1 MKQAKYLQDLKDHVD
16 ARSGENPGDFFN
28 EIVAGILLPRLK
40 GDPSFVANVEHKNRI
55 TCLEI
60 LERTPRSDHMRQFL
74 SDILQTLIG
83 LLERD
88 TEEAATVALRI
99 LVELHRSGQ
108 EAEASSFLE
117 VVKKAHLRLP
127 GNVASMFTA
136 KPGGPANT
144 GMGAANAAGADAT
157 KKEGANDPK
166 PRADT
171 SMKLLTET
179 PTSVLL
185 ILKSHPHLFN
195 LTDWTQLMM
204 GTLRVVPPDNA
215 ISANRSLYSD
225 LILAQTKTFSLL
237 CTFLSMVLMK
247 KDDNGGKLAEVTN
260 ALPDLKYLPQ
270 SIVRLLKNCP
280 PESISTRKDI
290 LFALRSLITA
300 QNTFVSY
307 QSSAHAAAQAQ
318 PSYAAPAIQN
328 PGWGELWGNLLEQ
341 MDELTNERTL
351 IGPGRTAHETLR
363 PTAWSIAAE
372 YVNQS
377 RNKLTTAQLVNLV
390 GIFGKHVHDPA
401 LPTNS
406 VTFSMRL
413 LSKLAEVI
421 AQPDAPESTKRA
433 QLLTKILDIF
443 VNKLATLKRQIPDLL
458 LAAAKASQ
466 KDSKESKDT
475 NAAAAKEKEDAK
487 KSSDD
492 EDNSAML
499 VDSTGES
506 SSPPST
512 TVKKPAFTMEPFVD
526 EETDEARVEAEQAK
540 WLATLDSVK
549 ESALAK
555 DDPPSPTQ
563 QLTEMRQLV
572 NVTINVI
579 KTAVIQLQTHHG
591 SHRPTKSTLV
601 EEIYILN
608 RFLRNVTHCLS
619 VYDAPKLVEK
629 PKEGSG
635 EETSLEAEKPAAPS
649 NGSHTSPTKG
659 ILQPNATCAPN
670 VSDAFEKDCNA
681 VSNILLNLDTNTL
694 EDLLTT
700 NLPYIYNIILEF
712 PFLHAVLQSLMNTNL
727 PVGANNAPSRP
738 HVRTLNDLLLQFL
751 ITKIPVLTTADN
763 VEATILQRLF
773 KALFQTIGRQ
783 ADDPPMSPTWAPIL
797 SGVVTQVLRLATETK
812 DPLNLFHLLRYLFR
826 NITKHEIWSKE
837 LAHQLPTIIDTINR
851 IQENTSSQP
860 LKDLL
865 IELPLTLPVRVS
877 AMLPCFKLFMKPLLA
892 ALEAPESEGYIYQSK
907 IIWSLRFLEGYLGQ
921 FSTEFFEPLI
931 AEHKARLLRALWR
944 HMRQPPATFTSQ
956 VMRILGKMGGR
967 IRPYAISSLP
977 INTDDAS
984 TLTLS
989 LSFDM
994 PVAKQEPTDG
1004 EATTSSMDADSASGT
1019 TSVPAAEQIN
1029 VPLIVADPNVKNVPR
1044 IIDLPLHEA
1053 ILSARRILFLSA
1065 PTMLPNAPAASNAS
1079 VSPQLAARKTSAFNF
1094 LKGCLFALLRPYA
1107 DSPAPTKS
1115 LLLHNVGSK
1124 SGQFSTDEAATV
1136 LSGTDSADA
1145 NHPLKLFIQPQ
1156 YPSFVEIRT
1165 APSIAGESESA
1176 VRVKT
1181 LHQLESERHSLKLIL
1196 SSLITAGSTE
1206 PLKTAASELLE
1217 QVTTHMSLLFATN
1230 ATPNPSTLLELDP
1243 LVLIDAITDVL
1254 SSENRDHATAAINII
1269 DMLLD
1274 SCMKLD
1280 PEYVPPKEDTSKK
1293 AKLSASTNTAP
1304 NSKKDVE
1311 KEELNEG
1318 RASPFLLGLP
1328 VLTHLVQRLCDV
1340 CFKREWFYKVGGC
1353 MGIRHLLQR
1362 LPTAWIR
1369 HHQLS
1374 FLQAILFVLKDYPL
1388 GATPSVT
1395 DDAAHTFLKVLRA
1408 SNAVGAGSLPSTES
1422 TLDEALLFLASN
1434 LTSTNS
1440 LVRKT
1445 IQTSLDKLAEWT
1457 GSEVTELLENHR
1469 KAILDPMFEH
1479 PLSRVGAKL
1488 QQAYLDAAA
1497 YCLSLRPPL
1506 IPDSPELRSFLQE
1519 AIALTDGNNDEI
1531 MRNVPLASALVD
1543 ALAAAVVG
1551 WKPFQ
1556 APENMELRTKTIALF
1571 LRTLNVATS
1580 RPLIQCAKRGL
1591 EVSQDIMSRRAL
1603 QEVVS
1608 PTLSSLGKLTEHM
1621 LEGLGRFLS
1630 LFPKFFTPELG
1641 KKLLDQLIP
1650 YTVVGDGIADSMIAH
1665 AVVPNP
1671 SNQPAIQ
1678 SAQQQLAMQL
1688 AALPKLEPNESPLKV
1703 TAAVLEL
1710 CHLLPQANKLLER
1723 VVDITMKLEARSAL
1737 WTNPNERR
1745 RLSPKELTSPF
1756 RAPLAKYLNRLPQ
1769 EAIAYFFSKL
1779 HDVEHATLFSN
1790 CLKSEHATALR
1801 EELSRNSAKLIES
1814 AFPSSLAMHTTPHGQ
1829 DETPFNRQ
1837 YSFVL
1842 IVKTMLKFYPDWLS
1856 QQREILTR
1864 LHALWNAP
1872 ERQER
1877 LKAESQLPLRY
1888 ARETTFLIHC
1898 LTTYLRQNHN
1908 DGALFLDLLSAL
1920 TTPYC
1925 HGLADLLEFYQKYVP
1940 EHYTLTEKRT
1950 LLERVLADFAPE
1962 PTSSTPS
1969 VNVTPRP
1976 GYPILHKQQILK
1988 SFVIR
1993 IFEYAVEKDQEL
2005 LTKDLISLFL
2015 LNMFSLEQ
2023 DHGGVRIYLAYE
2035 LLSLLGLM
2043 LKNAPAELEEHLKD
2057 LIRFGWH
2064 FQRNEDPYTKQNANA
2079 LFSAI
2084 IKDRTSIAPP
2094 RIRITVYAALMRSC
2108 QSEVRTSVREALDML
2123 VPVLLAPS
2131 TAPDQQYI
2139 KWTRKVLYEESQQP
2153 QQLFHILYV
2162 LAKYEACFRPWRAM
2176 FYTSLATSFP
2186 KLTPHSLNS
2195 PVDQRKLAI
2204 TIIDLLLTWERLR
2217 IKNAETP
2224 KTEESSQGALTS
2236 SATGAAMDVSAP
2248 STESSAPQATAV
2260 AVVPP
2265 PQSTTPAPGGSE
2277 ENKAASGDAVGS
2289 PATLDYGDGKLP
2301 PAHIDHIVSTL
2312 MTASLLSDPAS
2323 RGITPPNQPYTSS
2336 SPPMDLSFVFMKLVK
2351 DALEVWPQANI
2362 KLSFIFM
2369 RVLDKAENPTAPH
2382 SRALLLLDTI
2392 FRVLPAH
2399 IPKHAAELTNSLP
2412 PLVQAESGETNRA
2425 LCQLLSLLISKYPIG
2440 SSNNPLEALYTAVI
2454 AAVDKLMQN
2463 EKLLVDNALNVLKVV
2478 LKKPAAVAETAA
2490 SSSSSEMMVTDAP
2503 AAVEAQ
2509 DSSSSGPSA
2518 VAAVA
2523 EQASS
2528 APGTEEVAV
2537 KQENSNNAMDVDGPS
2552 TEARASPAP
2561 TSASDPN
2568 TANISAATSSAM
2580 SVDAPAASASPSQGE
2595 AAAAASVVKP
2605 AEPEVV
2611 PPPKEID
2618 ILGPLLTPLL
2628 KMAIRLRDSVLVKP
2642 DTQSQDPHAAAKKP
2656 DSTPLLTIFK
2666 LLAPRLGTMMGE
2678 LRRHF
2683 MLSIGLLFEKSG
2695 DEQFLLSLIALTET
2709 LPLDVKEAN
2718 LILARMRRFD
2728 RTRTAPI
2735 GEAYFNFIFALYNKF
2750 KVSDIASLEPAFFS
2764 VFTARDS
2771 VIRSKFLNKFAARL
2785 PTGFAARFEVLLRP
2799 QTWDA
2804 LPHLFWLQPG
2814 ADLLLAQADQ
2824 DLPATLGGATAR
2836 LTQPRYATQAKS
2848 GSSSTASSKATPSI
2862 LDSEKTLIESLK
2874 QTTVGDLI
2882 RPLSDLIYQDPDL
2895 ASTIWSSLFQGAIK
2909 PVTASSAKPDPAQV
2923 QLKRLAWQHI
2933 QTALTPD
2940 DGTRGQRLQ
2949 VGVAQA
2955 LLKAAH
2961 SCGLHLP
2968 PKLVK
2973 YVGSTYHAW
2982 HLAVHI
2988 LEERI
2993 TAGFA
2998 GRSPDAP
3005 PGVVVQFPNHP
3016 TILYQSLGDLYTRL
3030 YEDDYLTSLLVNQS
3044 VMDDTKSGLVLM
3056 QQGAFSR
3063 AQEVFYQGM
3072 HDASKGMIEN
3082 VPEQEQTLWETQWI
3096 ECAKR
3101 LNQWDVVSSYAKSV
3115 GSVELVAESAWKLGD
3130 WDSLKEALGKFP
3142 TTDSAKNAALQ
3153 AYSQLS
3159 DKNAEVD
3166 TSLAMN
3172 LVLSQWVSLPR
3183 LPCPAYTPL
3192 LVTLQRFIDIHDS
3205 IKIVKDLKQQDFLT
3219 KIHDIKT
3226 VHFRM
3231 WRERLPH
3238 ECDDMTHWHDVL
3250 QWRQHMFSM
3259 LTSALTQIQTQQ
3271 NPPPPVLGLGHHEA
3285 AWAINKMAHIARK
3298 QGLVDICFT
3307 SLPKIYELPNI
3318 EVQDAFT
3325 KVCEHIKCYFRL
3337 PLPASRGI
3345 LDILNTTNLNYFSV
3359 IQKAE
3364 FYHLRAEYHARTGAY
3379 EDAAKAYSTA
3389 VLLYPSLP
3397 KVWTGWGRFYDERFE
3412 ALLSTAALTMSE
3424 AAIAPPAIFDAGSN
3438 VITGAASSGSDSAM
3452 DLSGSNGALVASGA
3466 ATPAASATPGPGA
3479 SSSSS
3484 TTQSPSRLT
3493 AAHYALSCYLLAL
3506 KANPQVSS
3514 RKMLVRVLW
3523 LLGFD
3528 DELCGEEA
3536 SVAAAI
3542 GAAAA
3547 NSASGLSHAPS
3558 LQASTILNASSMAV
3572 DSPSAEN
3579 SKKREAQSPVATEDD
3594 PHTMKK
3600 RKLAENESSD
3610 EPHHLEDGAASA
3622 SAGGSKMDVDSST
3635 GAAGGASLSSSTS
3648 GAGALSSSSAAAGG
3662 DKASA
3667 FLVPP
3672 TPNTPAT
3679 PSAYMIAATPATP
3692 AVIASTPGGTAASVA
3707 TPAPPSGSAAVNA
3720 SSSTATATPDPVMA
3734 EIGRVRKM
3742 RLLCTTFCEHTENLP
3757 AWIWLVWLPQ
3767 LLAGLDRPEA
3777 LAMHNVLKKVSA
3789 YYPHAIFSP
3798 LRSWILERRAKFAKV
3813 GADPV
3818 TTIHN
3823 LTTERMA
3830 LALAEDL
3837 MSALRDKSPAMCA
3850 DLERMSSELEQVAT
3864 LTLPEAL
3871 LESLTTVTRTTYD
3884 VLQEGEGIPMSTEER
3899 RAKLSLQLQLVHQHL
3914 FLGPASA
3921 AAAASASNS
3930 ESSNAPEP
3938 INAPSTRPRRSTR
3951 RQEPESVS
3959 TSSTPAPSAAGSHAA
3974 AAFGISFEDQTGKWQ
3989 AYSAES
3995 MRAKLQPK
4003 FEEDFGAWLAFGA
4016 GNMSPSG
4023 SAMDLDDAESGGAGA
4038 SSDSIVNANASSGD
4052 LLFGSSSS
4060 KRPSIRSTL
4069 VKLKSWVRDLDRL
4082 VAALPTWLELRKSSW
4097 LAQVQ
4102 SDHVLEMPAIY
4113 FDDKEMS
4120 PDTCVL
4126 IDKFESPIRV
4136 SKSSGLP
4143 RRIVTIRGSNGQFYY
4158 WYVQSSTMLP
4168 VSLAHISSLS
4178 ELKSL
4183 ASMSEGPHHNNIKS
4197 SNINGHHHSSSS
4209 TANGHAS
4216 PSAGGGASASSATG
4230 DSSSSRSAA
4239 SAHSTSGAE
4248 QDLDAKSAA
4257 GPTTRSSRSTRS
4269 RRSSDNSKSGGR
4281 GSASSGDASGGSANG
4296 SSSNKRGSSASSR
4309 SRGGREDYDSK
4320 KETSA
4325 VESSPSPFLSLT
4337 AMPHSLLW
4345 QREMRFAQ
4353 LLRVTNRMWQ
4363 KETHVRKRAA
4373 PLNAPALV
4381 SLTPSLR
4388 LISVE
4393 KDSVSLDDAMV
4404 EWHSKNAS
4412 NSVDVLSLFDSL
4424 VGGKKSELTT
4434 MLLDGTSAFNGS
4446 RTRHGFSAEAEFAI
4460 ASKERLSMYEAA
4472 RCSTSDSALMDMI
4485 YGCVSDNFEGV
4496 WHVRKVLVANLAQLS
4511 LLQYLFSATLSVSPE
4526 HLLIAP
4532 ATGFLQC
4539 FDLAP
4544 QMNAQGDLAPTPAVP
4559 FRLSPNLLR
4568 FTGPA
4573 IKASLF
4579 DATLT
4584 ASTIVLSKT
4593 NPRSLLSHHLNLL
4606 MRDDLL
4612 DLLRHALATTQ
4623 HSELNVAN
4631 PTAAVSAQLK
4641 RNIKLILDRL
4651 EKVAPPSLAV
4661 YRPNTTISINN
4672 QLEKLIE
4679 SAMDPLAASKMPV
4692 SWSPWI

>member
-1 MKQAKYLQDLKDHVD
+1 MD
-16 ARSGENPGDFFN
+16 ARSGENPTEFFN
-28 EIVAGILLPRLK
+28 EIVGGILLPRLK
-40 GDPSFVANVEHKNRI
+40 GDPSFVANMEHKNRV

-60 LERTPRSDHMRQFL
+60 LERTPRSDHMRAFL

-88 TEEAATVALRI
+88 TEEVATVALRI
-99 LVELHRSGQ
+99 LAELHRSGM
-108 EAEASSFLE
+108 EPEASAFLE
-117 VVKKAHLRLP
+117 VVKKAHTRLP

-136 KPGGPANT
+136 KPGGAPMQGA
-144 GMGAANAAGADAT
+144 MGAANIGGADAT

-166 PRADT
+166 PRAET

-179 PTSVLL
+179 TTSILL

-204 GTLRVVPPDNA
+204 GTLRVMPPDNA
-215 ISANRSLYSD
+215 ISANRALYSD

-237 CTFLSMVLMK
+237 CTFLGMVLMK
-247 KDDNGGKLAEVTN
+247 KDENGGKLLEVTN
-260 ALPDLKYLPQ
+260 ALSDLKYLPQ

-280 PESISTRKDI
+280 PEAISTRKDI

-300 QNTFVSY
+300 QNTFVSF
-307 QSSAHAAAQAQ
+307 QTASAHAQGQAQ
-318 PSYAAPAIQN
+318 PGYAAPAIQN
-328 PGWGELWGNLLEQ
+328 PGWAELWNNLLEQ

-377 RNKLTTAQLVNLV
+377 RNKLNTVQLIHLV

-421 AQPDAPESTKRA
+421 AAPDAPESTKRA

-458 LAAAKASQ
+458 LSVAKATQ
-466 KDSKESKDT
+466 KDAKDSKEP
-475 NAAAAKEKEDAK
+475 AKEKEEPK
-487 KSSDD
+487 KNSDD
-492 EDNSAML
+492 DEGSSAAML
-499 VDSTGES
+499 VDPTGETPS
-506 SSPPST
+506 SSSSST
-512 TVKKPAFTMEPFVD
+512 AKKTAFTMEPFAED
-526 EETDEARVEAEQAK
+526 ETDEERAIAEQTK
-540 WLATLDSVK
+540 WTATLESVK
-549 ESALAK
+549 EASLAK
-555 DDPPSPTQ
+555 DDPPSPSQ

-591 SHRPTKSTLV
+591 HHRPTKSTLV

-629 PKEGSG
+629 PKDSTG
-635 EETSLEAEKPAAPS
+635 EESPAVSEVPS
-649 NGSHTSPTKG
+649 GTASTTGQGSHASRTRG
-659 ILQPNATCAPN
+659 ILQQNPTCAPN
-670 VSDAFEKDCNA
+670 AAEAFEKDCNA

-694 EDLLTT
+694 EDLLTS
-700 NLPYIYNIILEF
+700 NLPYIYNVIIDF
-712 PFLHAVLQSLMNTNL
+712 PFLYILMQALMNTNL
-727 PVGANNAPSRP
+727 PPAANGAPCRP
-738 HVRTLNDLLLQFL
+738 HVRTLNDILLHFL
-751 ITKIPVLTTADN
+751 ITKIPVFTGADN

-783 ADDPPMSPTWAPIL
+783 TDDPQMNPSWAPIL

-837 LAHQLPTIIDTINR
+837 LAHQLPTIIDTINH

-877 AMLPCFKLFMKPLLA
+877 AMIPCFKLFMKPLLA
-892 ALEAPESEGYIYQSK
+892 ALEAPETEGYIYQSK
-907 IIWSLRFLEGYLGQ
+907 IVWSLRFLEGYIGQ
-921 FSTEFFEPLI
+921 FSTEYFEPLI
-931 AEHKARLLRALWR
+931 ADHKARLLRALWR

-967 IRPYAISSLP
+967 IRPYAISPLP

-994 PVAKQEPTDG
+994 PVVKSEASEGENSTESA
-1004 EATTSSMDADSASGT
+1004 EATAATSESAG
-1019 TSVPAAEQIN
+1019 EQIN
-1029 VPLIVADPNVKNVPR
+1029 VPYIHADPHVTNGPR
-1044 IIDLPLHEA
+1044 VIDLPLQDA
-1053 ILSARRILFLSA
+1053 ILSARRILFLPV
-1065 PTMLPNAPAASNAS
+1065 PTALPNAPPTTLP
-1079 VSPQLAARKTSAFNF
+1079 PQLAARKMSAFNF

-1115 LLLHNVGSK
+1115 LLLHNIGTK
-1124 SGQFSTDEAATV
+1124 SGQFSTEEAATV
-1136 LSGTDSADA
+1136 VSGSDFADA

-1156 YPSFVEIRT
+1156 YPAFVEIRS
-1165 APSIAGESESA
+1165 APVVAGESESA

-1196 SSLITAGSTE
+1196 SSLITAASTE
-1206 PLKTAASELLE
+1206 PLKSSASELLE

-1254 SSENRDHATAAINII
+1254 SSENREHATAAINMI
-1269 DMLLD
+1269 DMLID

-1280 PEYVPPKEDTSKK
+1280 PEYVAPKEDSSKK
-1293 AKLSASTNTAP
+1293 AKSLSASSAVNG
-1304 NSKKDVE
+1304 SKKDVE

-1328 VLTHLVQRLCDV
+1328 VLSQLVQRLCDV

-1353 MGIRHLLQR
+1353 MGIRHLLIR

-1408 SNAVGAGSLPSTES
+1408 SNSVGGGSVMSTDS
-1422 TLDEALLFLASN
+1422 TPDEALLFLASN
-1434 LTSTNS
+1434 LTSTNP

-1479 PLSRVGAKL
+1479 PLSRVGPKL

-1519 AIALTDGNNDEI
+1519 AVALTDGNNDEV
-1531 MRNVPLASALVD
+1531 MRNIPLASALVD

-1556 APENMELRTKTIALF
+1556 AAENLDLRTKTIALF

-1591 EVSQDIMSRRAL
+1591 DVSQDLMSRRAL
-1603 QEVVS
+1603 QEVVG

-1630 LFPKFFTPELG
+1630 LSPKSFTPELG
-1641 KKLLDQLIP
+1641 KKLLDQLVP

-1665 AVVPNP
+1665 AVLPNP
-1671 SNQPAIQ
+1671 SPQPHIQ
-1678 SAQQQLAMQL
+1678 QAQQQLQMQL

-1723 VVDITMKLEARSAL
+1723 VVDITIKLEARSAY
-1737 WTNPNERR
+1737 WANPNERR

-1769 EAIAYFFSKL
+1769 ESIAYFFSKL

-1790 CLKSEHATALR
+1790 CLKSEHASALR
-1801 EELSRNSAKLIES
+1801 EELSKSAHKLLES

-1842 IVKTMLKFYPDWLS
+1842 VVKTMLKFYPDWLS
-1856 QQREILTR
+1856 QQRDILNR

-1872 ERQER
+1872 ERQDR
-1877 LKAESQLPLRY
+1877 LKSESQLPLRY

-1898 LTTYLRQNHN
+1898 LTVYLKQNHS
-1908 DGALFLDLLSAL
+1908 DSALFLDLLSAL

-1940 EHYTLTEKRT
+1940 ENYTIAEKRA
-1950 LLERVLADFAPE
+1950 LLERVLADFSPE
-1962 PTSSTPS
+1962 PASSGPS
-1969 VNVTPRP
+1969 VNLTPRQ

-1993 IFEYAVEKDQEL
+1993 IFEYAVEKGQDL
-2005 LTKDLISLFL
+2005 LTKELITLFL
-2015 LNMFSLEQ
+2015 SNFFTLEQ
-2023 DHGGVRIYLAYE
+2023 DQGGVRIYLAYE

-2043 LKNAPAELEEHLKD
+2043 LKNAPSELEEHLKD

-2108 QSEVRTSVREALDML
+2108 QSEVRSSVREALDML

-2131 TAPDQQYI
+2131 ATPDQQYI

-2176 FYTSLATSFP
+2176 FYTSLASSFP

-2217 IKNAETP
+2217 LKNIETP
-2224 KTEESSQGALTS
+2224 KSDAESSSASLTS
-2236 SATGAAMDVSAP
+2236 SATGVAMDVSSAAVDA
-2248 STESSAPQATAV
+2248 SSAPL
-2260 AVVPP
+2260 PP
-2265 PQSTTPAPGGSE
+2265 PQSTTPAPGAE
-2277 ENKAASGDAVGS
+2277 EAPKSATSTDAAAPTV
-2289 PATLDYGDGKLP
+2289 LDYGDGKLP
-2301 PAHIDHIVSTL
+2301 SAHIDHILSTL

-2323 RGITPPNQPYTSS
+2323 RGITPPNQPFSS
-2336 SPPMDLSFVFMKLVK
+2336 SAPPMDLSFVFMKLVK

-2369 RVLDKAENPTAPH
+2369 RVLDKPENLTAPH

-2392 FRVLPAH
+2392 FRVLPGH
-2399 IPKHAAELTNSLP
+2399 ILKHVAELTNSLP
-2412 PLVQAESGETNRA
+2412 PLVQAESAETSRA
-2425 LCQLLSLLISKYPIG
+2425 LCQLLSLLLSKHPMG
-2440 SSNNPLEALYTAVI
+2440 SPNNPLENLYTAVT
-2454 AAVDKLMQN
+2454 ASLDKLMQS
-2463 EKLLVDNALNVLKVV
+2463 EKPAVDNALNVLKVL
-2478 LKKPAAVAETAA
+2478 LKKPA
-2490 SSSSSEMMVTDAP
+2490 S
-2503 AAVEAQ
+2503 
-2509 DSSSSGPSA
+2509 
-2518 VAAVA
+2518 AAVA
-2523 EQASS
+2523 EISAPAEGASASS
-2528 APGTEEVAV
+2528 ADQDPKDATTSTMDQDSAPTAAPTSSTSPATAALKSE
-2537 KQENSNNAMDVDGPS
+2537 NAMDVDDAAPATSSSSGAA
-2552 TEARASPAP
+2552 EAATGASPAP
-2561 TSASDPN
+2561 GVSSAPSASSTSEDPN
-2568 TANISAATSSAM
+2568 AQTASSAM
-2580 SVDAPAASASPSQGE
+2580 AVDAPAPSGTDDQAKQVE
-2595 AAAAASVVKP
+2595 AEAIP
-2605 AEPEVV
+2605 

-2618 ILGPLLTPLL
+2618 ILTPLLTPLM
-2628 KMAIRLRDSVLVKP
+2628 KMGNRVRESLFTKP
-2642 DTQSQDPHAAAKKP
+2642 DATSQDPHAAKKP

-2666 LLAPRLGTMMGE
+2666 LLSPRLTTMSGD

-2683 MLSIGLLFEKSG
+2683 VMSIGALFEKSG

-2718 LILARMRRFD
+2718 LILGRMRRFD

-2735 GEAYFNFIFALYNKF
+2735 GEAYFNFIFTLYSRF
-2750 KVSDIASLEPAFFS
+2750 KTSDIASLEPAFFS
-2764 VFTARDS
+2764 VFVSRDAA
-2771 VIRSKFLNKFAARL
+2771 IRSKFLNKFAARL
-2785 PTGFAARFEVLLRP
+2785 PTGFASRFEVLLRP

-2804 LPHLFWLQPG
+2804 LPHLYWLQP
-2814 ADLLLAQADQ
+2814 ATELLLAQADQ
-2824 DLPATLGGATAR
+2824 TLPATLGGSTAR
-2836 LTQPRYATQAKS
+2836 LTQPRYAPQGKS
-2848 GSSSTASSKATPSI
+2848 SASTSKATQSI
-2862 LDSEKTLIESLK
+2862 LDSEKTLLESLK
-2874 QTTVGDLI
+2874 QTTVGDLLK
-2882 RPLSDLIYQDPDL
+2882 PLSDLIYQDPDL
-2895 ASTIWSSLFQGAIK
+2895 ASTIWSSIFQGTIK
-2909 PVTASSAKPDPAQV
+2909 PNTAASSRPSSSLVKPDPSQLH
-2923 QLKRLAWQHI
+2923 LKRLAWQHI
-2933 QTALTPD
+2933 QTTLTPD

-2949 VGVAQA
+2949 LGVAQA
-2955 LLKAAH
+2955 LLKVAH
-2961 SCGLHLP
+2961 SCDLHLP

-2973 YVGSTYHAW
+2973 YIGSTYHSW

-3016 TILYQSLGDLYTRL
+3016 APLYQSLGDLYTRL

-3063 AQEVFYQGM
+3063 AQEVFYQGL

-3101 LNQWDVVSSYAKSV
+3101 LNQWDVVGSYAKSV

-3130 WDSLKEALGKFP
+3130 WDTLKEALGKFP

-3205 IKIVKDLKQQDFLT
+3205 IKIVKDLKQPDFLT

-3259 LTSALTQIQTQQ
+3259 LTSALTQIPQSQQ

-3424 AAIAPPAIFDAGSN
+3424 SLIAPAGIFDPATTSA
-3438 VITGAASSGSDSAM
+3438 ITSGAAEGSSSAM
-3452 DLSGSNGALVASGA
+3452 DLSTSSSVLPPVSGS
-3466 ATPAASATPGPGA
+3466 ATPAASATPAPGA
-3479 SSSSS
+3479 SASAQ
-3484 TTQSPSRLT
+3484 QSPSRLT

-3547 NSASGLSHAPS
+3547 NSASGVSHSTAPS
-3558 LQASTILNASSMAV
+3558 LHASAVVLNSSSMAV
-3572 DSPSAEN
+3572 DSPAGEN
-3579 SKKREAQSPVATEDD
+3579 LKKREAVSPPASEDD
-3594 PHTMKK
+3594 PHAMKK
-3600 RKLAENESSD
+3600 RKFTEAENSD
-3610 EPHHLEDGAASA
+3610 EPHQMDESAAN
-3622 SAGGSKMDVDSST
+3622 SKTDVDS
-3635 GAAGGASLSSSTS
+3635 AAGTSLSASTS
-3648 GAGALSSSSAAAGG
+3648 AATSSAPSGALSSSTGGVGAASG
-3662 DKASA
+3662 DKGASS

-3692 AVIASTPGGTAASVA
+3692 AVIASTPGGVA
-3707 TPAPPSGSAAVNA
+3707 TPAPPTGTSGAAVSSATGNA
-3720 SSSTATATPDPVMA
+3720 SGVAAPDPVML

-3742 RLLCTTFCEHTENLP
+3742 RLLCTTFCEHVENLP
-3757 AWIWLVWLPQ
+3757 AWIWLIWLPQ

-3777 LAMHNVLKKVSA
+3777 LAMHNVLKKVSLQ
-3789 YYPHAIFSP
+3789 YPHAIFFP
-3798 LRSWILERRAKFAKV
+3798 LRSWIMERRAKFAKV

-3818 TTIHN
+3818 TTVHN

-3837 MSALRDKSPAMCA
+3837 MTGLRDKSPAMCA
-3850 DLERMSSELEQVAT
+3850 DLERMSNELEQVAT

-3884 VLQEGEGIPMSTEER
+3884 VLQEGEGIPMSIEER
-3899 RAKLSLQLQLVHQHL
+3899 RAKLALQLQLIHQHL
-3914 FLGPASA
+3914 FVAP
-3921 AAAASASNS
+3921 AAAASGVSS

-3938 INAPSTRPRRSTR
+3938 SNSSTPAGRTRRSTR
-3951 RQEPESVS
+3951 RQEVDTAS
-3959 TSSTPAPSAAGSHAA
+3959 TASTPAPNASHASGTL
-3974 AAFGISFEDQTGKWQ
+3974 GIALEDQVGKWQ
-3989 AYSAES
+3989 AFTAEA
-3995 MRAKLQPK
+3995 MRAKLQPR
-4003 FEEDFGAWLAFGA
+4003 FEEDFGAWLSLGSS
-4016 GNMSPSG
+4016 GIPSIVHSNNSNNSG
-4023 SAMDLDDAESGGAGA
+4023 SAMDLDETDTGAAGA
-4038 SSDSIVNANASSGD
+4038 SDSIANNSSSSGD
-4052 LLFGSSSS
+4052 NLFGGSSSS

-4069 VKLKSWVRDLDRL
+4069 GKLKTWVRDLDRL

-4102 SDHVLEMPAIY
+4102 SDHALEMPAIY
-4113 FDDKEMS
+4113 FEDKEMS

-4143 RRIVTIRGSNGQFYY
+4143 RRIVTIRGSNGQFYH
-4158 WYVQSSTMLP
+4158 WYVQSTTALP
-4168 VSLAHISSLS
+4168 FSLAHISPLS
-4178 ELKSL
+4178 ELKAL
-4183 ASMSEGPHHNNIKS
+4183 ASISDSGNNNNNGSSVNGSNGSTKSTMS
-4197 SNINGHHHSSSS
+4197 
-4209 TANGHAS
+4209 NGHAS
-4216 PSAGGGASASSATG
+4216 PVTGASGNSG
-4230 DSSSSRSAA
+4230 DSSSRSAA
-4239 SAHSTSGAE
+4239 SNTSPE
-4248 QDLDAKSAA
+4248 KEDKSSAAAA
-4257 GPTTRSSRSTRS
+4257 GPTTRSARVSTRS
-4269 RRSSDNSKSGGR
+4269 RRSDSGGSKSGGR
-4281 GSASSGDASGGSANG
+4281 ASSTSNADASGSANG
-4296 SSSNKRGSSASSR
+4296 SSSNKRSSASGR

-4320 KETSA
+4320 KETPA
-4325 VESSPSPFLSLT
+4325 EASPSPFSLT
-4337 AMPHSLLW
+4337 ALPHSLLW
-4345 QREMRFAQ
+4345 QREMRFSQ
-4353 LLRVTNRMWQ
+4353 LLRQTNRMWQ
-4363 KETHVRKRAA
+4363 KEIHVRKRAA

-4381 SLTPSLR
+4381 ALTPSLR
-4388 LISVE
+4388 LVSVE

-4412 NSVDVLSLFDSL
+4412 NSMDVLSLFDSL

-4446 RTRHGFSAEAEFAI
+4446 RTRHGYSAEAEFAI

-4472 RCSTSDSALMDMI
+4472 RCSTSDSALTDMI
-4485 YGCVSDNFEGV
+4485 YGCVSDHFEGV

-4511 LLQYLFSATLSVSPE
+4511 LLQYLFSATSSVSPE
-4526 HLLIAP
+4526 HLLVAP
-4532 ATGFLQC
+4532 ATGFMQC
-4539 FDLAP
+4539 FDFAP
-4544 QMNAQGDLAPTPAVP
+4544 EFSAQGDLAPTPSVP

-4584 ASTIVLSKT
+4584 ASTIVLAKP
-4593 NPRSLLSHHLNLL
+4593 NPRALLSHHLHMLL
-4606 MRDDLL
+4606 RDDLL
-4612 DLLRHALATTQ
+4612 DMLRHALATTQ
-4623 HSELNVAN
+4623 HAELNVAN
-4631 PTAAVSAQLK
+4631 PTATISSQLK
-4641 RNIKLILDRL
+4641 RNVKLILDRL
-4651 EKVAPPSLAV
+4651 NKVAPPSLAV
-4661 YRPNTTISINN
+4661 YRSNTTTSINGA
-4672 QLEKLIE
+4672 LEKLIE

-4692 SWSPWI
+4692 SWSAWA

>member
-1 MKQAKYLQDLKDHVD
+1 
-16 ARSGENPGDFFN
+16 
-28 EIVAGILLPRLK
+28 
-40 GDPSFVANVEHKNRI
+40 
-55 TCLEI
+55 
-60 LERTPRSDHMRQFL
+60 MRQYL
-74 SDILQTLIG
+74 PDILQTLIG

-88 TEEAATVALRI
+88 TEEVATVALRI

-136 KPGGPANT
+136 KPGAPPMHG

-204 GTLRVVPPDNA
+204 TTLRVVPPDNA
-215 ISANRSLYSD
+215 ISANRALYSD

-247 KDDNGGKLAEVTN
+247 KDDNGGKLGEVTN

-318 PSYAAPAIQN
+318 PSYTAPAIQN

-466 KDSKESKDT
+466 KDSKDSKDT
-475 NAAAAKEKEDAK
+475 ASSAAKEKEEAK

-492 EDNSAML
+492 DENSSML

-512 TVKKPAFTMEPFVD
+512 TTKKPAFTMEPFVD

-555 DDPPSPTQ
+555 DDPPSPAQ

-591 SHRPTKSTLV
+591 PHRPTKSTLV

-619 VYDAPKLVEK
+619 VYDAPKLIEK
-629 PKEGSG
+629 PKEGST
-635 EETSLEAEKPAAPS
+635 EEADSSESEKPAPS
-649 NGSHTSPTKG
+649 SGSQTSPTKG
-659 ILQPNATCAPN
+659 ILQPNATVPAS
-670 VSDAFEKDCNA
+670 VSEAFEKDCNA

-727 PVGANNAPSRP
+727 PPAQNNAPSRP

-751 ITKIPVLTTADN
+751 IAKIPVLTTADN

-783 ADDPPMSPTWAPIL
+783 ADDPPMSPSWAPIL

-826 NITKHEIWSKE
+826 NIMKHEIWSKE

-994 PVAKQEPTDG
+994 PVKQETPEQV
-1004 EATTSSMDADSASGT
+1004 EATGMDADATGSAS
-1019 TSVPAAEQIN
+1019 AAEQIN
-1029 VPLIVADPNVKNVPR
+1029 VPSIAADPNVKNIPR

-1065 PTMLPNAPAASNAS
+1065 PTMLPNAPASSSAN

-1115 LLLHNVGSK
+1115 LLLHTIGSK
-1124 SGQFSTDEAATV
+1124 SGQFSSDEAATV
-1136 LSGTDSADA
+1136 LNGTDSADA

-1165 APSIAGESESA
+1165 APSIAGETESA

-1196 SSLITAGSTE
+1196 SSLITAASTE
-1206 PLKTAASELLE
+1206 PIKPAASELLE

-1280 PEYVPPKEDTSKK
+1280 PEYVPPKEDANKK
-1293 AKLSASTNTAP
+1293 AKLSASTNAV
-1304 NSKKDVE
+1304 SSAKKDVE

-1328 VLTHLVQRLCDV
+1328 VLSQLVQRLCDV

-1408 SNAVGAGSLPSTES
+1408 SNAVSAGSLPSTES

-1531 MRNVPLASALVD
+1531 MRNIPLASALVD

-1571 LRTLNVATS
+1571 LRTLNTATS

-1665 AVVPNP
+1665 AVLPNP

-1678 SAQQQLAMQL
+1678 AAQQQLAMQL

-1756 RAPLAKYLNRLPQ
+1756 RAPLSKYLNRLPQ

-1779 HDVEHATLFSN
+1779 HDVEHSTLFSK
-1790 CLKSEHATALR
+1790 CLKSEHSTALR
-1801 EELSRNSAKLIES
+1801 EELSRNASKLIES

-1856 QQREILTR
+1856 QQREVLTR

-1898 LTTYLRQNHN
+1898 LATYLRQNHN

-1940 EHYTLTEKRT
+1940 EHYTLAEKRV

-1962 PTSSTPS
+1962 PTTSTPS

-1993 IFEYAVEKDQEL
+1993 IFEYAVEKGQDL
-2005 LTKDLISLFL
+2005 LTKELISLFL

-2131 TAPDQQYI
+2131 ATPDQQYI

-2176 FYTSLATSFP
+2176 FYTSLASSFP

-2195 PVDQRKLAI
+2195 PLDQRKLAI

-2224 KTEESSQGALTS
+2224 KTEEAGALTA
-2236 SATGAAMDVSAP
+2236 SATGATMDVSAP
-2248 STESSAPQATAV
+2248 SADLAAPQANAP
-2260 AVVPP
+2260 VVP
-2265 PQSTTPAPGGSE
+2265 PQSTTPAPGGSSE
-2277 ENKAASGDAVGS
+2277 ENKAASSDAAGS

-2323 RGITPPNQPYTSS
+2323 RGITAPNQTYSS
-2336 SPPMDLSFVFMKLVK
+2336 SAPPMDLSFVFMKLVK

-2369 RVLDKAENPTAPH
+2369 RVLDKPENATAPH

-2392 FRVLPAH
+2392 FRVLPGH
-2399 IPKHAAELTNSLP
+2399 IPKHASELTNSLP
-2412 PLVQAESGETNRA
+2412 PLVQAESAETNRA
-2425 LCQLLSLLISKYPIG
+2425 LGQLLSLLISKYPIG
-2440 SSNNPLEALYTAVI
+2440 SANNPLEALYTAVI

-2478 LKKPAAVAETAA
+2478 LKKPAPVEAPA
-2490 SSSSSEMMVTDAP
+2490 SSSEMATDAP
-2503 AAVEAQ
+2503 VVAEAVE
-2509 DSSSSGPSA
+2509 SSASA
-2518 VAAVA
+2518 D
-2523 EQASS
+2523 QSS
-2528 APGTEEVAV
+2528 APNSEEVAV
-2537 KQENSNNAMDVDGPS
+2537 KQENAMDVDGPAP
-2552 TEARASPAP
+2552 EAA
-2561 TSASDPN
+2561 
-2568 TANISAATSSAM
+2568 AATAAAASTDPASANAM
-2580 SVDAPAASASPSQGE
+2580 SVDAPASSTEE
-2595 AAAAASVVKP
+2595 AVKP
-2605 AEPEVV
+2605 AEPEVI

-2642 DTQSQDPHAAAKKP
+2642 DTQNQDPHAAAKKP

-2666 LLAPRLGTMMGE
+2666 LLAPRLPTMIPE

-2718 LILARMRRFD
+2718 LILGRMRRFD

-2735 GEAYFNFIFALYNKF
+2735 GEAYFNFIFTLYNKF
-2750 KVSDIASLEPAFFS
+2750 KVSEIASLEPAFFS

-2771 VIRSKFLNKFAARL
+2771 AIRSKFLNKFAARL

-2824 DLPATLGGATAR
+2824 TLPATLGGATAR
-2836 LTQPRYATQAKS
+2836 LTQPRYATQSKA
-2848 GSSSTASSKATPSI
+2848 GSSSATTSKATPSI

-2909 PVTASSAKPDPAQV
+2909 PVTASTAKPDPAQV

-2961 SCGLHLP
+2961 GCGLHLP

-2993 TAGFA
+2993 TSGFA

-3016 TILYQSLGDLYTRL
+3016 TVLYQSLGDLYTRL

-3044 VMDDTKSGLVLM
+3044 VMDDTKAGLVLM

-3205 IKIVKDLKQQDFLT
+3205 IKIVKDVKQPDFLS

-3238 ECDDMTHWHDVL
+3238 ECDDLTHWHDVL

-3389 VLLYPSLP
+3389 VLHYPSLP

-3412 ALLSTAALTMSE
+3412 ALMSTAALTMSE
-3424 AAIAPPAIFDAGSN
+3424 AAIAPPAIFDAGASA
-3438 VITGAASSGSDSAM
+3438 ITGTTSGDAM
-3452 DLSGSNGALVASGA
+3452 DLSGSNGGISGS

-3479 SSSSS
+3479 SPA
-3484 TTQSPSRLT
+3484 TQSPSRLT

-3547 NSASGLSHAPS
+3547 NSAIGGSHAPS
-3558 LQASTILNASSMAV
+3558 LQASAILNASSMAV

-3579 SKKREAQSPVATEDD
+3579 TKKREASSPVATEDD
-3594 PHTMKK
+3594 PHSMKK
-3600 RKLAENESSD
+3600 RKLTENDNAD
-3610 EPHHLEDGAASA
+3610 EPHHLEDGAAS
-3622 SAGGSKMDVDSST
+3622 GSKMDVDS
-3635 GAAGGASLSSSTS
+3635 GAAGASLSASTS
-3648 GAGALSSSSAAAGG
+3648 GAASSGLSSSSAAAGG

-3707 TPAPPSGSAAVNA
+3707 TPAPPTGSAVVSA
-3720 SSSTATATPDPVMA
+3720 SSATGVASPDPVML

-3789 YYPHAIFSP
+3789 YYPYAIFSP

-3818 TTIHN
+3818 TTVHN

-3837 MSALRDKSPAMCA
+3837 MSGLRDKSPAMCS
-3850 DLERMSSELEQVAT
+3850 DLERMSNELEQVAT

-3884 VLQEGEGIPMSTEER
+3884 VLQEGEGVPMSTEER
-3899 RAKLSLQLQLVHQHL
+3899 RAKLALQLQLIHQHL
-3914 FLGPASA
+3914 FLGPAA
-3921 AAAASASNS
+3921 AALSSSSS
-3930 ESSNAPEP
+3930 ESTNAPEP

-3959 TSSTPAPSAAGSHAA
+3959 ASSTPAPSAAGSQT

-4016 GNMSPSG
+4016 GNVSPSV
-4023 SAMDLDDAESGGAGA
+4023 SAMDLDDAESGAGA
-4038 SSDSIVNANASSGD
+4038 SSDSIANANASSGD
-4052 LLFGSSSS
+4052 LLFGSASS

-4143 RRIVTIRGSNGQFYY
+4143 RRIVTIRGSNGQFYH

-4183 ASMSEGPHHNNIKS
+4183 ASMSEGPS
-4197 SNINGHHHSSSS
+4197 SNKSNNA

-4216 PSAGGGASASSATG
+4216 PSAAANISSAAGG

-4239 SAHSTSGAE
+4239 SAQSSGAE
-4248 QDLDAKSAA
+4248 QDDVKSA
-4257 GPTTRSSRSTRS
+4257 GPTTRASRVSTRS
-4269 RRSSDNSKSGGR
+4269 RRSSDTSKSGGR
-4281 GSASSGDASGGSANG
+4281 GSASSGDASGSANG
-4296 SSSNKRGSSASSR
+4296 SSSNKRGSSSSNR
-4309 SRGGREDYDSK
+4309 MRGGREDYDSK
-4320 KETSA
+4320 KEPSA

-4373 PLNAPALV
+4373 PLNAPSLV

-4472 RCSTSDSALMDMI
+4472 RCSTSDSALMDMV
-4485 YGCVSDNFEGV
+4485 YGCVSDNYEGV
-4496 WHVRKVLVANLAQLS
+4496 WHVRKVLIANLAQLS

-4539 FDLAP
+4539 FDFAP
-4544 QMNAQGDLAPTPAVP
+4544 QLSAQGDLAPTPAVP

-4568 FTGPA
+4568 FAGPA
-4573 IKASLF
+4573 IKASLY

-4593 NPRSLLSHHLNLL
+4593 NPRTLLSHHLNLL

-4641 RNIKLILDRL
+4641 RNIKLITDRL
-4651 EKVAPPSLAV
+4651 EKVAPPTLAV
-4661 YRPNTTISINN
+4661 YRSNTTISINN
-4672 QLEKLIE
+4672 QLEQLIE